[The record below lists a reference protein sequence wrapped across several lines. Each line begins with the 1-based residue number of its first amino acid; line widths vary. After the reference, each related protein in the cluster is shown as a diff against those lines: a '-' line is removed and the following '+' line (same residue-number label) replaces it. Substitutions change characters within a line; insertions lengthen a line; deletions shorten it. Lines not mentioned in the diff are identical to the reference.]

1 MSVSIEHIPIAKAE
15 QFKVFRNEIRP
26 ATLADLLD
34 YITAMEAEMRLK
46 KFTGKLTIDW
56 NEGGKRR
63 ILAEQFGHEFVEE

>member
-1 MSVSIEHIPIAKAE
+1 MTVAIENIPIAKTE

-26 ATLADLLD
+26 ASLPELLD
-34 YITAMEAEMRLK
+34 YITAMEAEMRAK